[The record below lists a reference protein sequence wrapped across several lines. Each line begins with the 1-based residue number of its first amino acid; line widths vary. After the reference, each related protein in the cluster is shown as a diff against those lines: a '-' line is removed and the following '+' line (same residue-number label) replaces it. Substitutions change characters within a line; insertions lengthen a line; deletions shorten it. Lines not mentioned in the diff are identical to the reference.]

1 MSLVQALQ
9 DARISHL
16 DLSGSISMAGTVS
29 VDEVLSRMRAGRSSV
44 ALIEDAEGRLIG
56 IFTER
61 DVLLKIAGEPSR
73 LHDKVQDHMTVSPQT
88 IVPEDTAG
96 HALQFMHTGH
106 YRNGPVLDEDGRAV
120 GNLCLHAVIRFLT
133 DHFPREVYPLP
144 PEPEQIPRT
153 REGA

>member
-1 MSLVQALQ
+1 MSLVRALQ

-16 DLSGSISMAGTVS
+16 DLSGSISIPGDVS
-29 VDEVLSRMRAGRSSV
+29 VDEVLSRMRAGRASV
-44 ALIEDAEGRLIG
+44 ALIEDAAGRLIG

-73 LHDKVQDHMTVSPQT
+73 LRDRVQVHMTVNPQT
-88 IVPEDTAG
+88 VAPEDTAG

-106 YRNGPVLDEDGRAV
+106 YRNVPVLDDDGRAV
-120 GNLCLHAVIRFLT
+120 GNLGLHAVIRFLT
-133 DHFPREVYPLP
+133 DQFPREVYNLP
-144 PEPEQIPRT
+144 PDPEQIPRT